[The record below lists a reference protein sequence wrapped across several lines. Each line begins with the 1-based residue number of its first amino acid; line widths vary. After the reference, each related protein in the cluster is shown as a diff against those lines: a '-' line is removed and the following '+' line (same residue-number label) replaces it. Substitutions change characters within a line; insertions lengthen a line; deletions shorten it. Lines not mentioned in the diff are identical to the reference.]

1 MENLYETLNSKVK
14 ANVNEVNKLK
24 EEKRKKLINSQYC
37 EAKSE
42 NKYNVNTTKAYY
54 YYRFFI
60 TKILPMLIKEHIE
73 TNNALNLVKAIQKAF
88 DYELQVSNYSNG
100 IIHFE
105 KTRNM
110 LTVSFNDYEIYK
122 EFINYLDAFFSRCG
136 VDTSNE
142 YLSGKK
148 YYFDNLT
155 ISDILNAYYG
165 ELQRFQYSDEL
176 IDSIQEEENT
186 NINGEELTKN
196 IMKR

>member
-1 MENLYETLNSKVK
+1 MEDLYETLNSKVK
-14 ANVNEVNKLK
+14 DNVDNVNKLK
-24 EEKRKKLINSQYC
+24 EEKRKKTINSQYY

-54 YYRFFI
+54 YYRCFI
-60 TKILPMLIKEHIE
+60 TKILPMLIKENIE
-73 TNNALNLVKAIQKAF
+73 INNALNLVKAMQKAF
-88 DYELQVSNYSNG
+88 DYDLQVSHNSYV
-100 IIHFE
+100 IIQCE
-105 KTRNM
+105 KTGNM
-110 LTVSFNDYEIYK
+110 LKISFNDYEIYK

-142 YLSGKK
+142 YLNGKK

-155 ISDILNAYYG
+155 IGDILNAYYG

-186 NINGEELTKN
+186 NVNGEKLTKN
-196 IMKR
+196 FIKR